1 MRLRFIVLI
10 VLSLA
15 VAGGAAYMTQTYLRS
30 EREAMAKPA
39 PEPAKR
45 ELTTKVLVAASELSA
60 GTILK
65 KSHMRW
71 QAWPEEGV
79 SDSYFVK
86 QANPDH
92 KLEGAVVRQ
101 SLAPG
106 EPITEQ
112 RIVRPGDRGFLAA
125 MLSPGMRAISVP
137 VNATTGIS
145 GLVFPGDRVDV
156 VLTHTVDAKQSTTG
170 TKRRASE
177 TVLHDIRVLALDQR
191 TDDQDGKRIVAK
203 TATVEVTPEQAERI
217 SLAKQLGNLALVL
230 RPIARDKDADEKEER
245 RFAVTVDSEVS
256 AIVGTPRRTAKKE
269 TVKVV
274 RGGKTEEL
282 SFEE

>member
-10 VLSLA
+10 GISLA

-39 PEPAKR
+39 PDPEPR
-45 ELTTKVLVAASELSA
+45 EPSVKVLVAAGELSA
-60 GTILK
+60 GTILS
-65 KSHMRW
+65 KSHLRW
-71 QAWPEEGV
+71 QNWPEDGV
-79 SDSYFVK
+79 SESYFVK
-86 QANPDH
+86 QANPEHD
-92 KLEGAVVRQ
+92 LEGAVVRQ

-106 EPITEQ
+106 DPVTEM

-125 MLSPGMRAISVP
+125 MLSPGKRAISVP

-145 GLVFPGDRVDV
+145 GLVYPGDKVDI
-156 VLTHTVDAKQSTTG
+156 VLTHAVEAGQSTTG

-177 TVLHDIRVLALDQR
+177 TVLQDIRVLALDQR

-203 TATVEVTPEQAERI
+203 TATVEVTPKQAERI
-217 SLAKQLGNLALVL
+217 SLAKQLGNLSLVL
-230 RPIARDKDADEKEER
+230 RPIARDGDEADEKTT
-245 RFAVTVDSEVS
+245 FTVDSEVS
-256 AIVGTPRRTAKKE
+256 AVVGFPRQAAKE

-274 RGGKTEEL
+274 RGGETEEL
-282 SFEE
+282 NFQE

>member
-15 VAGGAAYMTQTYLRS
+15 VAGGAAYMTQTYLRA

-39 PEPAKR
+39 PEPVRAP
-45 ELTTKVLVAASELSA
+45 TTKVLVAAGELAA

-65 KSHMRW
+65 RSHIRW
-71 QAWPEEGV
+71 QDWPEDGV

-92 KLEGAVVRQ
+92 KLEGAVIRQ

-145 GLVFPGDRVDV
+145 GLVFPGDKVDV
-156 VLTHTVDAKQSTTG
+156 VLTHTVEAEQSTTG

-203 TATVEVTPEQAERI
+203 TATVEVTPEQAEKI
-217 SLAKQLGNLALVL
+217 SLAMQLGNLSLVL
-230 RPIARDKDADEKEER
+230 RPLAREDDEKEDKR
-245 RFAVTVDSEVS
+245 LPVTVDSEVS
-256 AIVGTPRRTAKKE
+256 AIVGAPRRATKKE

-282 SFEE
+282 SFQE